1 MRIVFFG
8 TPLFA
13 VPSLNALLASQE
25 EVVAVVTQPDKRK
38 GRDRILS
45 PPPVKELALREGVCV
60 LQPKSLKDLLF
71 LDELY
76 KLKSEMIVVV
86 AYGKI
91 LPPQMLELP
100 PHRCINVHA
109 SLLPKYRGAA
119 PIQWAIIKGEKKTG
133 ITTMLMDQGMD
144 TGDILLQEET
154 EVYDDDNSETL
165 GKRLADIGGSL
176 LIKTIQ
182 KVKEGSVRPV
192 PQTGTSSYA
201 PPLKKEDGRIDWSNT
216 AVGIFNFVRGMYPWP
231 CAYCYLNGE
240 RIKITQAKVLDGHG
254 IAGRVEEAGEE
265 LFVGTGK
272 GLISVIQLQPQG
284 KRLMTAKE
292 FLIGRRLKKGTFLD
306 GP

>member
-13 VPSLNALLASQE
+13 VPSLNALLESQE

-45 PPPVKELALREGVCV
+45 PPPLKELALREGISV

-91 LPPQMLELP
+91 LPPQILELP

-201 PPLKKEDGRIDWSNT
+201 PPLKKEDGRINWSNT

-240 RIKITQAKVLDGHG
+240 RIKITQAKALDGHG
-254 IAGRVEEAGEE
+254 IAGMVEKAGEE
-265 LFVGTGK
+265 LLVGTGK

-292 FLIGRRLKKGTFLD
+292 FLMGRRLKKGTFLD